1 MSQSWAWCPRCGDQG
16 VSPTVRQILLRIGQ
30 ISRSIKQASG
40 VNRLPSNRV
49 SQSTKQPGSVPDS
62 GSDSATP
69 LTARSL
75 LAATAVLVERGQA
88 AAIWIDNHRPDIR
101 AFGRDVKKR
110 GGLDDPWRYLFTKVS
125 GNTALTMKAAL
136 ELERRVTRIGR
147 GDTLT
152 LLLGGAISDPELLQE
167 LQTEVARA
175 PISVVRRDQL
185 GEALAHIGAGR
196 HHLAVPLLINPIEGI
211 FWTAAAD
218 AGLIKQDRHGK
229 WHCTAATS
237 TPGKP
242 VHGLEQVLVLPEVD
256 LEDAFRAFLKAVV
269 YGGAGDPFRHGTATS
284 GWQLRASFL
293 TIALMGWLETLNGFS
308 VDTALCSAFARARL
322 ATESRV

>member
-1 MSQSWAWCPRCGDQG
+1 MNDDRSDDQVLAAFGQAVRQFREQRGMSPDDLSG
-16 VSPTVRQILLRIGQ
+16 VSRRSDGRKMSVR
-30 ISRSIKQASG
+30 
-40 VNRLPSNRV
+40 
-49 SQSTKQPGSVPDS
+49 
-62 GSDSATP
+62 
-69 LTARSL
+69 
-75 LAATAVLVERGQA
+75 
-88 AAIWIDNHRPDIR
+88 
-101 AFGRDVKKR
+101 
-110 GGLDDPWRYLFTKVS
+110 
-125 GNTALTMKAAL
+125 
-136 ELERRVTRIGR
+136 RIGR
-147 GDTLT
+147 IEAGEGNPTYDEMLT
-152 LLLGGAISDPELLQE
+152 LASGL
-167 LQTEVARA
+167 ARA

-185 GEALAHIGAGR
+185 GEALAHMSAGR

-218 AGLIKQDRHGK
+218 AGLIEQDRHGK

-293 TIALMGWLETLNGFS
+293 TIALMGWLETLNRFS
-308 VDTALCSAFARARL
+308 VDTALCSAFARA
-322 ATESRV
+322 ATHKRVTSSDP